1 MTVQKHLKQQECV
14 LCKAAY
20 LAHGVAEDVDLD
32 TLFPS
37 VTVLEHRRRSRC
49 VEPASA
55 SRLLWQQLCN
65 CG

>member
-1 MTVQKHLKQQECV
+1 MTVQKRLKQQECV
-14 LCKAAY
+14 HRKAAY
-20 LAHGVAEDVDLD
+20 LAHGVAEEVNLD

-49 VEPASA
+49 VAPASA
-55 SRLLWQQLCN
+55 SRLLWLQLCN